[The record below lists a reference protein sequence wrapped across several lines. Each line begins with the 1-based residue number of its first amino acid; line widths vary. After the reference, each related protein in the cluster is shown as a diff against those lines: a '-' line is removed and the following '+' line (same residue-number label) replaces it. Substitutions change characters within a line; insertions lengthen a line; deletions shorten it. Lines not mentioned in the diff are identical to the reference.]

1 MTPGPALL
9 TANDLALAYGHQRLL
24 HSVTLSVAPGEKIGL
39 VGRNGCG
46 KTSLLRI
53 LAGHQSADAGDVA
66 RRRGLR
72 IGYLP
77 QEFELDGQR
86 TVRENIQAGAADLMD
101 WLHRYQSGNS
111 TDAEMAI
118 LLNRIETVDGW
129 NLQARITALAS
140 ALAAPPLDALVGP
153 LSGGEKRRVALCR
166 ALAAQPDLLLLDEPT
181 NHLDAES
188 ILWLEEFLHDFPGAV
203 IFVTHDRYFL
213 DVIATRIIELAEG
226 RCFSH
231 PGNYTAYLES
241 KAIRQ
246 QIAEQS
252 ERRRQRFLREE
263 LEWVRA
269 GVRAQRSKPRH
280 RLESFYEVKGLE
292 APPEE
297 REMDLLIPPPPE
309 LGNTAMDLVK
319 VGARVGEGESERWLF
334 RGLTISLKPAQCTGI
349 LGRNGVGKTT
359 LLRIC
364 LGERSPDEGTIKIGK
379 RAVFNYIDQ
388 ARMQLDGTGSVL
400 EEISQG
406 SETVLFGNQPL
417 SARSYLRRFLFADER
432 VNEPVTRLSGGE
444 RARLMLAK
452 VLRRG
457 GNVLVLDEPT
467 NDLDLPSLRMLEEA
481 LADFDGT
488 VLVVSHDRYF
498 LDRICDQVIA
508 FEEGGLFVQPGNYS
522 YYLEKKKERDALI
535 QAAWLASAKPAA
547 RKLDTNTA
555 PKANRPRK
563 LTFKEQRELE
573 GMEAAILSAETQV
586 REMET
591 TLNDPEFHATR
602 SREAPALIT
611 ELEAARGEVTRLYD
625 RWHDL
630 SSRHTPS

>member
-1 MTPGPALL
+1 LNSGPTLL
-9 TANDLALAYGHQRLL
+9 SANDLALAYGHQRLL
-24 HSVTLSVAPGEKIGL
+24 EAVTLSVAPGEKVGL

-53 LAGHQSADAGDVA
+53 LAGQQSADAGDVS

-77 QEFELDGQR
+77 QEFELDHSLTARQ
-86 TVRENIQAGAADLMD
+86 NIEAGAADLMD
-101 WLHRYQSGNS
+101 WLRRYESGKAN
-111 TDAEMAI
+111 DAEMSA
-118 LLNRIETVDGW
+118 LLNQIESVDGW
-129 NLQARITALAS
+129 NLQARINATAS
-140 ALAAPPLDALVGP
+140 ALAAPPLDDLVGP

-188 ILWLEEFLHDFPGAV
+188 ILWLEDFLREFAGAV

-213 DVIATRIIELAEG
+213 DVIATRIIELADG

-280 RLESFYEVKGLE
+280 RLESFYQVKGLE
-292 APPEE
+292 AAPEE
-297 REMDLLIPPPPE
+297 RELDLLIPPPPE

-319 VGARVGEGESERWLF
+319 VGAKVGEGAKERWLF
-334 RGLTISLKPAQCTGI
+334 RGLTMSLKPGQCTGVV
-349 LGRNGVGKTT
+349 GRNGVGKTT

-364 LGERSPDEGTIKIGK
+364 LGDRPPDEGTIKIGK
-379 RAVFNYIDQ
+379 KAVFNYIDQ
-388 ARMQLDGTGSVL
+388 SRMQLQGTGTVL
-400 EEISQG
+400 QEIADG
-406 SETVLFGNQPL
+406 SESVLFGEQRL

-432 VNEPVTRLSGGE
+432 VNEPVSRLSGGE

-498 LDRICDQVIA
+498 LDRICDQIVA
-508 FEEGGLFVQPGNYS
+508 FEDSGLFFQPGNYS
-522 YYLEKKKERDALI
+522 YYLEKKKERDAR
-535 QAAWLASAKPAA
+535 AAGAWAGRAKIAVSAPQIVVSQKP
-547 RKLDTNTA
+547 D
-555 PKANRPRK
+555 RPRK
-563 LTFKEQRELE
+563 LSFKEQRELE
-573 GMEAAILSAETQV
+573 GMEGAILAAETRVQ
-586 REMET
+586 ELET

-602 SREAPALIT
+602 SREAQGLISDLDT
-611 ELEAARGEVTRLYD
+611 ARAEVTRLYD
-625 RWHDL
+625 RWHEL
-630 SSRHTPS
+630 EALKT